1 MTNRQVAE
9 LFAHT
14 NREGHTKHLFIEGR
28 AIYSYGYHFR
38 IAQKIDQ
45 NRALFTTKGYS
56 QTTSCHKGLVKRAL
70 IEAGYSISEEE
81 L

>member
-9 LFAHT
+9 LFAYT
-14 NREGHTKHLFIEGR
+14 NREGHTKHLFIEGW

-38 IAQKIDQ
+38 IAQKLDYK
-45 NRALFTTKGYS
+45 NVLFTTKGYS
-56 QTTSCHKGLVKRAL
+56 QTTSCHKNLVKKAL
-70 IEAGYSISEEE
+70 VEAGYNICEEK

>member
-9 LFAHT
+9 LFART
-14 NREGHTKHLFIEGR
+14 NREGHTKHLFIEDKT
-28 AIYSYGYHFR
+28 IYSYGYHFK

-45 NRALFTTKGYS
+45 NKALFTTKGYS

-70 IEAGYSISEEE
+70 VEEGYSIVEQE

>member
-9 LFAHT
+9 LFANT
-14 NREGHTKHLFIEGR
+14 TKEGHTKNLFIEKQ

-38 IAQKIDQ
+38 IAQKLDYK
-45 NRALFTTKGYS
+45 NVLFTTKNYS
-56 QTTSCHKGLVKRAL
+56 KTTSCHKGLVKRAL
-70 IEAGYSISEEE
+70 IEAGYTIHEEE